1 MKRWT
6 IALLALGAL
15 AVTVATLEAQ
25 RQRGRGKG
33 EGRGRGA
40 GMGASMVGL
49 LGQKSVQDE
58 LKLSEDQLKKLG
70 ELREKQRGSFG
81 ELRNLDREAR
91 RKKMEEMR
99 AENEKALA
107 DVLKPEQLKRLKQI
121 SLQVGGASA
130 FADPKVADE
139 LKLTSEQKDKI
150 QSIQQESRQSLR
162 GLFQGGGDREEA
174 RKKFAEARKSAN
186 EKAMAVLT
194 PEQQSK
200 WKEMTGEPF
209 KGEIRFGGG
218 QGGRG
223 RRNR

>member
-1 MKRWT
+1 LRGKERSKMKRWT

-15 AVTVATLEAQ
+15 AVKVATLEAQ

-99 AENEKALA
+99 AENEK
-107 DVLKPEQLKRLKQI
+107 
-121 SLQVGGASA
+121 
-130 FADPKVADE
+130 
-139 LKLTSEQKDKI
+139 
-150 QSIQQESRQSLR
+150 
-162 GLFQGGGDREEA
+162 
-174 RKKFAEARKSAN
+174 
-186 EKAMAVLT
+186 
-194 PEQQSK
+194 
-200 WKEMTGEPF
+200 
-209 KGEIRFGGG
+209 
-218 QGGRG
+218 
-223 RRNR
+223 